1 MHFLASLV
9 PLALAAASLAE
20 AGHADTSS
28 RHDRR
33 ATAAQPYAQCGGK
46 GFSGATSCTS
56 GWTCVKAND
65 YYSQC
70 VQASSGGKSSSS
82 TKLATATTIA
92 ATSKATSK
100 STTKGSTK
108 TTTKAASSTK
118 TSAVPVQTS
127 SAPASSSK
135 GPVGYA
141 SLNGGT
147 TGGAGGSSITVSDLA
162 SLRNAVKGDTAAIV
176 YVSGVI
182 KGDGETVKV
191 GSNKSILSKNG
202 GGKDGMTGGG
212 FLVKE
217 AKNVIIRG
225 LTLSKS
231 PAPTDLVGIQ
241 KSTNVWVDHCTFTSS
256 PEVDKDYYDG
266 QLDIT
271 HAADFVTVSNNL
283 FQEAWKTSL
292 IGHSDNNGAEDTGHL
307 RVTYHGNHFYNVNSR
322 VPSLRFGTG
331 HVFNNY
337 YENVKGSGI
346 NAREGA
352 EVLVESN
359 YFKSVKNPIETTLK
373 DGYAAVNGDNV
384 FDASD
389 SPDLE
394 NVGSLTPAALGYKY
408 TLEKGANIPSVV
420 VSNAGAAK
428 YSA

>member
-141 SLNGGT
+141 SLNGELPFLPSSSSALVDAREHTGGT

-162 SLRNAVKGDTAAIV
+162 SLRNAVKGGPSDIDCSAFV
-176 YVSGVI
+176 
-182 KGDGETVKV
+182 DG
-191 GSNKSILSKNG
+191 
-202 GGKDGMTGGG
+202 
-212 FLVKE
+212 
-217 AKNVIIRG
+217 A
-225 LTLSKS
+225 
-231 PAPTDLVGIQ
+231 
-241 KSTNVWVDHCTFTSS
+241 HTSS
-256 PEVDKDYYDG
+256 VQATPPP
-266 QLDIT
+266 
-271 HAADFVTVSNNL
+271 SS
-283 FQEAWKTSL
+283 TSR
-292 IGHSDNNGAEDTGHL
+292 A
-307 RVTYHGNHFYNVNSR
+307 
-322 VPSLRFGTG
+322 
-331 HVFNNY
+331 
-337 YENVKGSGI
+337 
-346 NAREGA
+346 
-352 EVLVESN
+352 
-359 YFKSVKNPIETTLK
+359 
-373 DGYAAVNGDNV
+373 
-384 FDASD
+384 
-389 SPDLE
+389 
-394 NVGSLTPAALGYKY
+394 
-408 TLEKGANIPSVV
+408 
-420 VSNAGAAK
+420 
-428 YSA
+428 